1 MKIQCDVCSKEEA
14 SVFCTADEAALC
26 GGCDHRVHHA
36 NKLASKHQRFSLHR
50 LSSKQQFPLC
60 DVCKE
65 RRAYVFCQQD
75 RAILC
80 KDCDVP
86 IHSAN
91 EHTKKHTRFLVTGV
105 KLSDSAKLYSE
116 ASTTIPPLTGR
127 NSSSDSNS
135 KASQV
140 PKILVPDIAS
150 SAASTELSPVNGES
164 LVGVAKEGAS
174 TTTTTSSISE
184 YLIETIPGWQ
194 VEDFLDSSNAP
205 FGFSKGGDEI
215 FSVFDGGIDGNMY
228 SFSTMEKIGMW
239 VPQAPPPQPPLLYPS
254 QLGQFCEI
262 TKDVT
267 NNNIK
272 GSSRSR
278 LGDDNNFIVPQ
289 ISPQAKNTKRPRYL
303 W

>member
-1 MKIQCDVCSKEEA
+1 MKIQCDVCSKDEA

-26 GGCDHRVHHA
+26 NGCDHRVHHA
-36 NKLASKHQRFSLHR
+36 NKLASKHQRFSLLR
-50 LSSKQQFPLC
+50 LSTKQNFPLC

-80 KDCDVP
+80 KDCDIP

-105 KLSDSAKLYSE
+105 KLSDSAKLYS
-116 ASTTIPPLTGR
+116 AATTPPPPPLIGS

-135 KASQV
+135 KASQI
-140 PKILVPDIAS
+140 PKSLVSEPTS
-150 SAASTELSPVNGES
+150 SAASTGLPPIKGGS
-164 LVGVAKEGAS
+164 LVGVAEEDAS
-174 TTTTTSSISE
+174 TSTRSISE

-194 VEDFLDSSNAP
+194 VEDFLDSSTVP
-205 FGFSKGGDEI
+205 FGFSKGGDEM
-215 FSVFDGGIDGNMY
+215 FSVFDGEIDGNMY
-228 SFSTMEKIGMW
+228 AFSTMEKMGMW
-239 VPQAPPPQPPLLYPS
+239 VPQAPPPPPPPLVYPS
-254 QLGQFCEI
+254 QFCEA
-262 TKDVT
+262 KDVT

-272 GSSRSR
+272 GSISRSR
-278 LGDDNNFIVPQ
+278 LGDDNFIVPQ
-289 ISPQAKNTKRPRYL
+289 ISLQSNNTKRPRYL

>member
-1 MKIQCDVCSKEEA
+1 MKIQCDVCGKEEA

-50 LSSKQQFPLC
+50 LSTKQQFPLC

-105 KLSDSAKLYSE
+105 KLADSAKLYSE
-116 ASTTIPPLTGR
+116 ASTTAPPLTGS
-127 NSSSDSNS
+127 SSSDSNS

-140 PKILVPDIAS
+140 PKILVPEIVS
-150 SAASTELSPVNGES
+150 SAASTGLSPVSGGS
-164 LVGVAKEGAS
+164 LIGVAKEGAS
-174 TTTTTSSISE
+174 AASTTTSSISE

-239 VPQAPPPQPPLLYPS
+239 VPQAPPPPPLLYAS

-278 LGDDNNFIVPQ
+278 LGDDNFIVPQ
-289 ISPQAKNTKRPRYL
+289 ISPQSKNTKRPRYL